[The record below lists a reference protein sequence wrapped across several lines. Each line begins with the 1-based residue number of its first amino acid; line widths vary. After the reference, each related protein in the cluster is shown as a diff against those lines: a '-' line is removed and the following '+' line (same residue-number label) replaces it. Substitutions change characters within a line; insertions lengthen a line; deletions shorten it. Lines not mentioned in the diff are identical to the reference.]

1 MNSLSMV
8 SGVLA
13 TSVMGRTGFGDIQ
26 AWVWVLVALLSDL

>member
-1 MNSLSMV
+1 MV

-13 TSVMGRTGFGDIQ
+13 SVMGRTGFGDIQ